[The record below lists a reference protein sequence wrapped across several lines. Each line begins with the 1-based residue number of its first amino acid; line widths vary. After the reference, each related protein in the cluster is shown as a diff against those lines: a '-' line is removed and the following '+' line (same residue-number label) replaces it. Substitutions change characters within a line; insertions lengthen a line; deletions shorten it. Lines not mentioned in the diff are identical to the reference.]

1 MISHHDRGILASELS
16 NALTGLPTAELDRVL
31 DELDDEAKQGLL
43 ERLGSHLT
51 PEQLRDGFSSFVV
64 GSLPVLSFD
73 EELEL
78 AAMVRRTLLS
88 DISDFGRF
96 RELTAQ
102 PSERLSAS
110 ALRVGAVT
118 FAFEDPTVACESLTM
133 LDVSPALQ
141 VPWHD
146 RLREPELRSWR
157 DRIRLLHSV
166 STHDIEVGTRPAEAG
181 THGGAPTTTGTDA
194 TSSIEEALQRAD
206 GLFSAVDHIMIRA
219 TLSVANDVHGAPS
232 PEQLRRGVEEF
243 VRLNADRRCSTFH
256 LGFLVAA
263 GTASES
269 LAPLR
274 GDRQR
279 WFHFGRICGLI
290 HLGDDEALVKECMDH
305 RRTVLE
311 LVNHRLMGAVITG
324 GVVRALMVDHAPIA
338 AEMLS
343 AREHPLAGALDLY
356 RDAYWWA
363 RMLVISARSSE
374 AEPLFAA
381 LEGLPLRINDEVAE
395 RQRHADLV
403 RRRTNCRRS
412 LDDFVA
418 AEALLDTVG
427 LAELDERTLAQH
439 HAERGLVAAR
449 IRHLS
454 HLSFPADESDRIAL
468 RERLVAAEKHFST
481 ALEHDPQDL
490 RATYALGVLAACE
503 RDHAASLNLLERA
516 EAGLKRDPVLSR
528 TALIPRARFH
538 RAAATLALLEP
549 GTDAAAVDSAV
560 QSIEEG
566 YRPPMMTVLEALEA
580 LETHGSRHT
589 ARFVAAAVEVV
600 DDLEPLVPALISL
613 LADHHDE
620 LLEPV
625 GRLVVQTRLPRGSRF
640 ELHGAMLRAAARLG
654 DEHTLATS
662 VEALDDLVSTACDVD
677 LDRRWAEMLEQE
689 PSLREALDPAEADL
703 LRAGVLQRIGDLAEA
718 REAIIH
724 LLYRVS
730 QGAIDRYDHEDLLE
744 LLERLGAGEGEIEP
758 LRRLA
763 RPRPDQVGPAQLD
776 RPVHVLFAGGNETQE
791 QYESQIEEALLERFG
806 PSLTVQW
813 FRPGWDMNWSKDAE
827 RIEAAMPLADAIVIM
842 TYMRTNLGRRLRK
855 AAKGYDLIWRSCT
868 GQGRASLE
876 RSIVSAVEG
885 VLTKG
890 TVTTDRSEV

>member
-16 NALTGLPTAELDRVL
+16 NALTGLPAAELDRVL
-31 DELDDEAKQGLL
+31 DELDEDAKQGLL
-43 ERLGSHLT
+43 ERLGSRLT

-78 AAMVRRTLLS
+78 AAMVRRTLLDDVEDFEGFKALTSEPS
-88 DISDFGRF
+88 D
-96 RELTAQ
+96 A
-102 PSERLSAS
+102 LSAS

-146 RLREPELRSWR
+146 RLREPEMRSWR

-181 THGGAPTTTGTDA
+181 TNGGAPATTGTDA

-232 PEQLRRGVEEF
+232 PEQLRRGIEEF

-311 LVNHRLMGAVITG
+311 LVNHRLMGAVLTG
-324 GVVRALMVDHAPIA
+324 GVVRALMVDHAPTA

-343 AREHPLAGALDLY
+343 AREHPFAGALDLY

-395 RQRHADLV
+395 RQRHADLI

-412 LDDFVA
+412 LDDFVG

-454 HLSFPADESDRIAL
+454 HLAFPADESDRVAL
-468 RERLVAAEKHFST
+468 RERLVAAQPHFST

-566 YRPPMMTVLEALEA
+566 YRPPMMTVLEAIEA

-589 ARFVAAAVEVV
+589 ARFVAAAVEVA
-600 DDLEPLVPALISL
+600 DDLEPLVPSLVAL
-613 LADHHDE
+613 LAEHQDE

-625 GRLVVQTRLPRGSRF
+625 GRLVAQTRLSRESRF
-640 ELHGAMLRAAARLG
+640 ALHGAVLRAAARLG
-654 DEHTLATS
+654 DENTLIAS

-744 LLERLGAGEGEIEP
+744 LLERLGAGEDELEP

-763 RPRPDQVGPAQLD
+763 RRRPEETGPAPLD

-791 QYESQIEEALLERFG
+791 QYESQIEETLQERFG
-806 PSLTVQW
+806 PALTVQW

-827 RIEAAMPLADAIVIM
+827 RIEAAMPSADAIVIM

-890 TVTTDRSEV
+890 TVAADRSEV